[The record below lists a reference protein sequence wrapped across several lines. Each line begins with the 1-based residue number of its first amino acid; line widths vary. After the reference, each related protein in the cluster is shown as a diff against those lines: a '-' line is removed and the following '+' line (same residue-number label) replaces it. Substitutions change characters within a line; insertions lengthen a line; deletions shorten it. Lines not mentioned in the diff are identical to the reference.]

1 MLYGESIEYFSRWL
15 TEQGVPADLSGLTR
29 EHVLGWL
36 DALGKRGLSHGT
48 VRTRW
53 RGLRRFVTWLVA
65 EGNHPADPLT
75 GITVGEPEPPPVP
88 VFTDAELTALLGA
101 CKGKGFNDLRDAA
114 VIRLFIDCG
123 LRVGELVG
131 IDTKDLDLD
140 GESVAVTGKGSR
152 GRMAYFASRTGL
164 ALDRYLRARRAHRHA
179 ADPALFL
186 GERGRFTPDGVRER
200 LTCGPIR
207 PAWTRSWCIHIDSG
221 TPTPTTSCSPVARSA
236 T

>member
-1 MLYGESIEYFSRWL
+1 MSETLESLRASFNRSLRVEGKAERTVMIYGESIDYFSRWL
-15 TEQGVPADLSGLTR
+15 AEQGLPADLSGLTR

-53 RGLRRFVTWLVA
+53 RGLRRFVAWLVA
-65 EGNHPADPLT
+65 ENILGSDPLA

-88 VFTDAELTALLGA
+88 IFTDEDLTALLDA

-152 GRMAYFASRTGL
+152 ARMAYFASRTGL
-164 ALDRYLRARRAHRHA
+164 ALDRYLRSRR
-179 ADPALFL
+179 
-186 GERGRFTPDGVRER
+186 
-200 LTCGPIR
+200 PI
-207 PAWTRSWCIHIDSG
+207 G
-221 TPTPTTSCSPVARSA
+221 MPTTRRCSSA
-236 T
+236 SGDGSPPTGFVSG